1 MLRDKTIK
9 ITKKKRKKNDYEISL
24 TIYAY
29 SVHV

>member
-9 ITKKKRKKNDYEISL
+9 ITKKKKNDYEISL